1 MFNKIS
7 RSFKC
12 KKGQLK
18 MANPQASKKK
28 NGIMKRF
35 PFGWIFAFIIFILLI
50 NSFNLPINGV
60 PKEITYSSFYK
71 ILKDDPAQIK
81 FLTKTETILQG
92 DFTNGSKFF
101 VNIPDNDNDLLAL
114 MRQNLKS
121 FEIKPARTFWVSLL
135 FNLGPILL
143 LIFFWWMMAA
153 KGEQLGNRV
162 MSFGKIKP
170 KIQGGTEKTT
180 FNDVAGVD
188 EAKEELKEVIE
199 FLIDPKKFQKL
210 GGKIPKG
217 VILVGPPGCCKT
229 LIARAVAGEAG
240 VPFFSM
246 SGSDFVE
253 MFVGVGASRVRD
265 LFEQGRKAGKAS
277 GKGAIIFIDE
287 IDAVGRLRFSG
298 IGGGHDEREQ
308 TLNQLLVEMDG
319 FSAQE
324 GLILN
329 AATNRPDTLDPALM
343 RPGRFD
349 RTIIVNLPDIKG
361 REEILKVHTRKI
373 KLAPEV
379 NLKAVASQTPG
390 FTGADLANLCNEA
403 ALMAGRNNKEAVE
416 EIDFDK
422 SVERV
427 LMGPEKKSHIISK
440 KEKEITALHESGH
453 ALLSLLLAEVNPLKK
468 VSIIPRGLAGGYTF
482 TPPLEDRHYWT
493 KKELIAEITMILG
506 GRASEEVNLSEVT
519 TGAQNDL
526 EVATGMARRMVTQ
539 FGMSEKLGN
548 ITLGRREGLVFL
560 GRDIMEEKNYSEETA
575 RIIDEEVKAIVSSA
589 YLKATNLLKD
599 NLDKL
604 KLLSTALTE
613 KEVLSGEDVKK
624 LLGINKSDLA

>member
-1 MFNKIS
+1 MPTQNKP
-7 RSFKC
+7 
-12 KKGQLK
+12 
-18 MANPQASKKK
+18 NSKK
-28 NGIMKRF
+28 NNMFKRF
-35 PFGWIFAFIIFILLI
+35 PFGWLLAIFLFIMLV
-50 NSFNLPINGV
+50 NTFNNMPIAGV
-60 PKEITYSSFYK
+60 PKEISYSQFYQ
-71 ILKDDPAQIK
+71 ILKDNPERIK
-81 FLTKTETILQG
+81 KVTKTESILQG
-92 DFTNGSKFF
+92 DFSDNSRFF
-101 VNIPDNDNDLLAL
+101 VNIPDNDPEMLSL
-114 MRQNLKS
+114 MRQNLKN
-121 FEIKPARTFWVSLL
+121 FEVKPARTFWVSLL

-170 KIQGGTEKTT
+170 KIHGETEKTT

-199 FLIDPKKFQKL
+199 FLKDVKKFQRL

-217 VILVGPPGCCKT
+217 VLLVGPPGCGKT
-229 LIARAVAGEAG
+229 LIARAVAGEAE
-240 VPFFSM
+240 VPFFSI

-265 LFEQGRKAGKAS
+265 LFEQGRKAGKIS

-319 FSAQE
+319 FDAQQ
-324 GLILN
+324 GLILI
-329 AATNRPDTLDPALM
+329 AATNRPDTLDPALL

-373 KLAPEV
+373 KLAPSV
-379 NLKAVASQTPG
+379 DLKSVASQTPG
-390 FTGADLANLCNEA
+390 FSGADLANLCNEA
-403 ALMAGRNNKEAVE
+403 ALMAARNNKDTVE

-440 KEKEITALHESGH
+440 KEKQITAWHESGH
-453 ALLSLLLAEVNPLKK
+453 ALLSLLLPEVNPLKK

-493 KKELIAEITMILG
+493 KKELIAEIIMILG
-506 GRASEEVNLSEVT
+506 GRASEEINLKEVT

-526 EVATGMARRMVTQ
+526 EMATGMARRMVTQ
-539 FGMSEKLGN
+539 FGMSERLGN

-560 GRDIMEEKNYSEETA
+560 GRDIMEEKNYSEDTA
-575 RIIDEEVKAIVSSA
+575 RIIDEEVKALVASA
-589 YLKATNLLKD
+589 YAKSIELLRSHLDQLKM
-599 NLDKL
+599 
-604 KLLSTALTE
+604 LSNALME
-613 KEVLSGEDVKK
+613 KEVLSGEEVKK
-624 LLGINKSDLA
+624 LLGIEKKDKDIV